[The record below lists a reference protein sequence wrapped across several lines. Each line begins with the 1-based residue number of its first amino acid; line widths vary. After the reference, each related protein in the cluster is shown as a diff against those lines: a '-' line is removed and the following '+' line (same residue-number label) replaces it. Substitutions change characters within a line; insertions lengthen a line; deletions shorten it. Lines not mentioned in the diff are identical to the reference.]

1 MDDPTFLIF
10 LFVYVVSYGH
20 WTTDDRICTS
30 KCYVCIYICSISN
43 TLYYVHQESGH
54 NRPMTSVKGAGYTS
68 SGRSGLHVVMT
79 LFNK

>member
-1 MDDPTFLIF
+1 M
-10 LFVYVVSYGH
+10 
-20 WTTDDRICTS
+20 
-30 KCYVCIYICSISN
+30 CIYIRSISN